1 MGRVYDATQVE
12 LGRRVALKV
21 LAPGLAK
28 NPSILERFRR
38 EALAAAVLGHPHIVD
53 VTDFVLPDEGPP
65 FLVMERLAGEPLM
78 DVLQRDGML
87 AIPRAIRITVQLLD
101 ALQAAHDAGIVHRD
115 LKPANLFLVALAG
128 GDEMVKLLDF
138 GVAKLRDAPG
148 QKLTA
153 VGEMVGTPRFAAPE
167 QLKGGAVDARTD
179 VYGAGV
185 MLYGMLT
192 GQPPF
197 NAPMADLV
205 RSILEDDP
213 VDVRVVN
220 PAIDPN
226 LAAIVSRA
234 MAKDPADRFDSAQ
247 AMMEAL
253 GGERSKAADEAP
265 NRPSV
270 AAVAVQANAG
280 PKKAEKR
287 GGRGPVLITAAVMIV
302 FAILLAAGVGFAAY
316 RLGST
321 QADLDD
327 DAPPPPNAASVAGQT
342 ETCEEYVR
350 ASCEC
355 PGEHRVE
362 ICDRARESV
371 MSLRR
376 SVQIGATNLETAS
389 GWCQSMLQAD
399 DLCAYESPSPPPLE
413 VGDVLGDGVHPAELV
428 SSDATR
434 SDGAF
439 IDRFALNLT
448 EGERVEVWAASED
461 FDTYLVLRNPNGRV
475 VAVNDDA
482 TSMEEGT
489 DAQLVYYPR
498 NDGQF
503 LLEAGAAR
511 PGDVGEYEVI
521 VNLGE
526 PERTPARRGRR
537 RVRRAPAPAQQPGE
551 LPEAWRDD
559 QPRRPLRDGDRR
571 APPLRNDG
579 RRAPRTNDRGGGAR
593 VAPRGRQDRWGADED
608 W

>member
-87 AIPRAIRITVQLLD
+87 AIPRAIRISVQLLD
-101 ALQAAHDAGIVHRD
+101 ALQVAHDAGIVHRD
-115 LKPANLFLVALAG
+115 LKPANVFLVALAG

-167 QLKGGAVDARTD
+167 QLKGGTVDARTD

-185 MLYGMLT
+185 LLYGMLT

-197 NAPMADLV
+197 NASMADLV

-213 VDVRVVN
+213 VDPRVVN
-220 PAIDPN
+220 PSVDPT
-226 LAAIVSRA
+226 LASIVARA
-234 MAKDPADRFDSAQ
+234 MAKEPHDRFDSAQ

-253 GGERSKAADEAP
+253 GGERSKAKDEAP
-265 NRPSV
+265 NRQSV

-280 PKKAEKR
+280 PKKAAASK
-287 GGRGPVLITAAVMIV
+287 GRGPVLITAAAMIL

-316 RLGST
+316 QLGSSRG
-321 QADLDD
+321 DGDGDD
-327 DAPPPPNAASVAGQT
+327 RPPPPSASAVAGQT
-342 ETCEEYVR
+342 ESCEEYVR
-350 ASCEC
+350 VSCEC
-355 PGEHRVE
+355 PGDHRVA

-376 SVQIGATNLETAS
+376 SVQIGATTIETAS

-399 DLCAYESPSPPPLE
+399 DLCAYESPAPPPLAAS
-413 VGDVLGDGVHPAELV
+413 DVLSDGVHPAELV
-428 SSDATR
+428 ASDATR

-439 IDRFALNLT
+439 IDRFALNLR
-448 EGERVEVWAASED
+448 EGERVEVWAASEE

-482 TSMEEGT
+482 GSMPDGT

-498 NDGQF
+498 HDGQF
-503 LLEAGAAR
+503 LIEAGAAR
-511 PGDVGEYEVI
+511 AGDVGEYEVI

-526 PERTPARRGRR
+526 PQRTPARRGRR
-537 RVRRAPAPAQQPGE
+537 QRTQRPRPQPRQQGV

-559 QPRRPLRDGDRR
+559 QPRRPMRNDDVQAPPPRNGDR
-571 APPLRNDG
+571 AVPRNDG
-579 RRAPRTNDRGGGAR
+579 RGRGAR
-593 VAPRGRQDRWGADED
+593 VAPRDPW
-608 W
+608 